1 MNRAWLVNEIVMAI
15 CEVIRTKKE
24 CEITVQDLKHANKLL
39 SENAVDH
46 EDKIGLLTNFI
57 EEVKVLP
64 MDEQQKVVFCIT
76 KIYEDFL
83 SFNEECIRILQ
94 MK

>member
-1 MNRAWLVNEIVMAI
+1 MNKAWLVNEIFKAI

-39 SENAVDH
+39 SENAANN

-64 MDEQQKVVFCIT
+64 MDEQQKVIFCII
-76 KIYEDFL
+76 KLYEDFL
-83 SFNEECIRILQ
+83 SFNEECIRILK